1 MTGKNMRRGYSLV
14 EMLIVLVVFASVSAV
29 FAGLF
34 RTLLRDIPVMQK
46 NYQTNTSIQHLLD
59 QMRSD
64 VDAAVN
70 ISLLPDENQSLLLEN
85 NDGTVRYQLAESKVL
100 RKVSGSTENI
110 KTWSLPKA
118 AIEWKVWK
126 KNELGYAVQVHTA
139 VEYIID
145 SRTQGRLA
153 GSHLFFAGTLA
164 GTGIVE

>member
-1 MTGKNMRRGYSLV
+1 MTGKNMQRGYSLV

-64 VDAAVN
+64 VDTAVN
-70 ISLLPDENQSLLLEN
+70 ISLLPDENKSLLLKN
-85 NDGTVRYQLAESKVL
+85 NGGSVCYQLAESKVW

-118 AIEWKVWK
+118 VIEWNVCQKDRR
-126 KNELGYAVQVHTA
+126 GYAVQVHTA
-139 VEYIID
+139 VKYIID
-145 SRTQGRLA
+145 SRIQGRLA